1 MFITARVSSTCKR
14 TYLLGCTIFLACAG
28 AWAQRDARPIDWNTN
43 WDFGVWVAGST
54 GEETTNSWAQVQLLT
69 AGIYGGNVFTDEI
82 GSGWHRGRFEY
93 GFEVVPLFVSLGN
106 KNIYGGGFDPV
117 IIRWNSSLHTS
128 RVAPYIELAGG
139 CVAATANLPPGRTS
153 SFNFTAKGGGGVYLF
168 TRNRRAVDIGLQW
181 SHISNANLGFW
192 NPEFNGLQLRLGY
205 HWYK

>member
-1 MFITARVSSTCKR
+1 MSAIDRASSTCKR
-14 TYLLGCTIFLACAG
+14 SCLLACIIFFAC
-28 AWAQRDARPIDWNTN
+28 ANASAQRDLPPIDWNTN

-54 GEETTNSWAQVQLLT
+54 GEETTNSWAQAQLLS
-69 AGIYGGNVFTDEI
+69 AGVFGGRVFTGEI

-93 GFEVVPLFVSLGN
+93 AFDAVPLFITFGN
-106 KNIYGGGFDPV
+106 QNTHGGGFDPV

-139 CVAATANLPPGRTS
+139 CVAVTENLPPGRTS
-153 SFNFTAKGGGGVYLF
+153 GFNFTAKGGGGVYLF
-168 TRNRRAVDIGLQW
+168 TRDRHALDIGLQW

-192 NPEFNGLQLRLGY
+192 NPEFNGLQLRLGF